1 MCEGGDFARY
11 WQLDEKVGGDVKYSG
26 SFFFF
31 SDAQSENLL
40 VRPRPGKGL
49 VGFNAS

>member
-1 MCEGGDFARY
+1 MVTLPGT
-11 WQLDEKVGGDVKYSG
+11 G
-26 SFFFF
+26 SWTRKWVVMSSTQGVFFF